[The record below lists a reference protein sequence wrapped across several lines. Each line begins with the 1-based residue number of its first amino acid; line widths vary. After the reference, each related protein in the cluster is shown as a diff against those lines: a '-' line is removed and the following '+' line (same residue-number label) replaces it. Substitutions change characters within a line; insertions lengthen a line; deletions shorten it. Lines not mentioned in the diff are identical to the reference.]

1 MDCRGAKV
9 VSVIEIKVLRGNG
22 TDDDPYRI
30 AKLYYS
36 LDGKF
41 IAESDAQK
49 DE

>member
-1 MDCRGAKV
+1 MGCQGAKV
-9 VSVIEIKVLRGNG
+9 ISVIEIKVLRGNG
-22 TDDDPYRI
+22 TDNDPYRI

-41 IAESDAQK
+41 IAENDTQN

>member
-1 MDCRGAKV
+1 MDCRGARV
-9 VSVIEIKVLRGNG
+9 IPVIEVKVLRGNG
-22 TDDDPYRI
+22 TDNDPYRI

-41 IAESDAQK
+41 IAESDAQN